1 MNAPP
6 PPFGSGIVLDQIL
19 VGGAASLL
27 NLIIHAILL
36 GIVVWTAR
44 NLQTRDTFV
53 PAFLQYT
60 VMIVAT
66 GTLLVA
72 GHLFEVVVWAFTYDL
87 VGAAPPDSDLL
98 YFAFGNYTTLG
109 YGDVTPVDGWRLLG
123 PMTALNGI
131 MLIGW
136 STALVIELLRRAG
149 HAARDGAQA
158 TNSAS

>member
-6 PPFGSGIVLDQIL
+6 PPLGSGIVLDQIL

-72 GHLFEVVVWAFTYDL
+72 GHLFEVVV
-87 VGAAPPDSDLL
+87 
-98 YFAFGNYTTLG
+98 
-109 YGDVTPVDGWRLLG
+109 
-123 PMTALNGI
+123 
-131 MLIGW
+131 
-136 STALVIELLRRAG
+136 
-149 HAARDGAQA
+149 
-158 TNSAS
+158 